1 MHFIYEMPD
10 LSDYEQV
17 DELLKSSS
25 VLPGDTIS
33 YASNNQQGAW
43 SGKVVIR
50 GNNKKLG
57 PKKYL
62 YDDYS
67 FFGKKG
73 DAKKAMKLHHKEG
86 ITLKQAWKRVKGKE
100 SKKKSSKSL
109 SPRKRKAQAMAKKAM
124 KLKWKEGITLK
135 QAWKK
140 VNKFGDTVCPDGYEP
155 NVMWTGKAG
164 QRQCV
169 QICGPGMF
177 RDPATNRCKKTPSA
191 PVQRQIPAGMEINP
205 ATGRL
210 RKVCLP
216 PNMRNAKGRCVAP
229 KVEIIAPCPGM
240 EINPETGRLRKVCL
254 PGQYRDPVTKRCRRI
269 KDEPLFI
276 NSPVPILEPLLGSGQ
291 MMQSDFRDSTYIPPG
306 TTAFGRYRGHK
317 YGGRRCGFGTCKV
330 CVG

>member
-1 MHFIYEMPD
+1 MD
-10 LSDYEQV
+10 
-17 DELLKSSS
+17 
-25 VLPGDTIS
+25 
-33 YASNNQQGAW
+33 
-43 SGKVVIR
+43 
-50 GNNKKLG
+50 
-57 PKKYL
+57 
-62 YDDYS
+62 
-67 FFGKKG
+67 FGKKG
-73 DAKKAMKLHHKEG
+73 DAKKAMKLMWKEG

-100 SKKKSSKSL
+100 SKKKSSKS

-177 RDPATNRCKKTPSA
+177 RDPATNRCKKIPVAEGGSA
-191 PVQRQIPAGMEINP
+191 VRRRPTWPWPRGMEINP
-205 ATGRL
+205 ETGRL

-216 PNMRNAKGRCVAP
+216 PSMRNAKGRCVAP
-229 KVEIIAPCPGM
+229 KAEVIAPPGT

-269 KDEPLFI
+269 KEEPLLI
-276 NSPVPILEPLLGSGQ
+276 DAPVPILEPLLAGGQ
-291 MMQSDFRDSTYIPPG
+291 MAPSDYRGSTYIPPG
-306 TTAFGRYRGHK
+306 MAVFGKYGRYK
-317 YGGRRCGFGTCKV
+317 YGSRRCGFGSCKV
-330 CVG
+330 CAL

>member
-1 MHFIYEMPD
+1 MPD

-33 YASNNQQGAW
+33 YRSNNQQGAW

-62 YDDYS
+62 YNDYS

-73 DAKKAMKLHHKEG
+73 DAEKAMKIMWKEG
-86 ITLKQAWKRVKGKE
+86 ITLKQAWKRVKAGKKG
-100 SKKKSSKSL
+100 SPKKRKGMSPKKK
-109 SPRKRKAQAMAKKAM
+109 KAVANAKKAM

-140 VNKFGDTVCPDGYEP
+140 VNKFGDTVCPPGFEP
-155 NVMWTGKAG
+155 NAMWTGKSG
-164 QRQCV
+164 QLQC
-169 QICGPGMF
+169 IKMCGPGMY
-177 RDPATNRCKKTPSA
+177 RDPTTNRCRKMQV
-191 PVQRQIPAGMEINP
+191 PVAARQVPDGMEINP

-216 PNMRNAKGRCVAP
+216 PNMRNDRGRCVKPKAP
-229 KVEIIAPCPGM
+229 VVLKPGY
-240 EINPETGRLRKVCL
+240 EINPATGRQRKMCL
-254 PGQYRDPVTKRCRRI
+254 PGQYRDPMSGRCRTI
-269 KDEPLFI
+269 KDFSVQPLLIDAPVPNAEPLLMDA
-276 NSPVPILEPLLGSGQ
+276 PVPIMEPLLGDYRAAGGLV
-291 MMQSDFRDSTYIPPG
+291 DFGKRYK
-306 TTAFGRYRGHK
+306 FGNSRK
-317 YGGRRCGFGTCKV
+317 CGFGTCRA
-330 CVG
+330 CTGR

>member
-1 MHFIYEMPD
+1 MD
-10 LSDYEQV
+10 
-17 DELLKSSS
+17 
-25 VLPGDTIS
+25 
-33 YASNNQQGAW
+33 
-43 SGKVVIR
+43 
-50 GNNKKLG
+50 
-57 PKKYL
+57 
-62 YDDYS
+62 
-67 FFGKKG
+67 FGKKG
-73 DAKKAMKLHHKEG
+73 DAKKAMKLMWKEG

-164 QRQCV
+164 QRQCI

-205 ATGRL
+205 ETGRL

-216 PNMRNAKGRCVAP
+216 PSMRNAKGRCVAP
-229 KVEIIAPCPGM
+229 KAELIAPPGM

-269 KDEPLFI
+269 KEEPLLI
-276 NSPVPILEPLLGSGQ
+276 DAPVPILEPLLAGGQ
-291 MMQSDFRDSTYIPPG
+291 MAPSDYRDSTYMPPG
-306 TTAFGRYRGHK
+306 MAAFGKYGRYR
-317 YGGRRCGFGTCKV
+317 YGSRRCGFGTCKA
-330 CVG
+330 CAR